1 MRTTALPK
9 RTTALPDRTTL
20 LPDRTTALRRL
31 AAAGLAIVIVV
42 GSSVL
47 WIGVPVGGAWVAGRV
62 TSDPVTAFLLAL
74 VTIPTAMAGVGWVLS
89 RASARYEA
97 IRGHEPVAPGP
108 PSWRASLG
116 EERAGLRRRKGG
128 RRLIDVAMTISASAA
143 LVLLAFWFFFF
154 AELRLSP
161 FP

>member
-1 MRTTALPK
+1 MATMAWPEGTTAL
-9 RTTALPDRTTL
+9 D
-20 LPDRTTALRRL
+20 RL
-31 AAAGLAIVIVV
+31 AAACLAVAIAV

-47 WIGVPVGGAWVAGRV
+47 WIGVPVGGIWLAGRV
-62 TSDPVTAFLLAL
+62 TSDPVTALLLAL
-74 VTIPTAMAGVGWVLS
+74 VAIPTAMVGVGWVLG

-97 IRGHEPVAPGP
+97 IRGYEPVAPGP

-116 EERAGLRRRKGG
+116 EERAGLRRRRGR

-143 LVLLAFWFFFF
+143 LVLLAIWFFFF